1 MVCMGGDKKVTNALS
16 FAHHLWKGINT
27 SEWKWILHCGT
38 YTYSIWP
45 SLNRATNYPANNR
58 EHSFYGIHHSY
69 FIQHTHTQ
77 TADKSSIRRG
87 WNILWKN
94 SWILSG
100 IETSRAAAE
109 VYVISNYVIK
119 LFFFFSSNWNK
130 NTYCLQLSYWIG
142 FEKFKPIFPSKLKHF
157 FVIKGI
163 WYGKSIRQTTEQENS
178 KKITLDDEF
187 N

>member
-1 MVCMGGDKKVTNALS
+1 MEMNIALWYIHVFNMTKFKSCHKLSSKQSRAFIFWNPS
-16 FAHHLWKGINT
+16 F
-27 SEWKWILHCGT
+27 IL
-38 YTYSIWP
+38 YT
-45 SLNRATNYPANNR
+45 T
-58 EHSFYGIHHSY
+58 
-69 FIQHTHTQ
+69 HTHTQ
-77 TADKSSIRRG
+77 TANKSSIRRG

-142 FEKFKPIFPSKLKHF
+142 FEKFKPIIPSKLKHF

-178 KKITLDDEF
+178 NEITLDDEF